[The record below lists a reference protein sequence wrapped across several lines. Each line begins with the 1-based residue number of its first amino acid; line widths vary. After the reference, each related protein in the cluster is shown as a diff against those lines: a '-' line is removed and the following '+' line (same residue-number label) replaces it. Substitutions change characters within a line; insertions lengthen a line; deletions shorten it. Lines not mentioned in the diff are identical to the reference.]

1 MIISKYNKSQGENL
15 LFLLTLYKMLHRFIH
30 PFIFETV
37 QIDLGH
43 SLRTMS
49 ERFGNNRGRNSGPF
63 QHRGKTMPSYIGCEF
78 NRYFQLP
85 AYLGQSPVYLGN
97 DLVILFN
104 FCWIVLCSFE

>member
-15 LFLLTLYKMLHRFIH
+15 LFPLTLYKMLHRFIH

-49 ERFGNNRGRNSGPF
+49 ERFRNNRGRNSGPF
-63 QHRGKTMPSYIGCEF
+63 QHRGKTMPSYISCEL
-78 NRYFQLP
+78 NRNFQLLT
-85 AYLGQSPVYLGN
+85 YFRQSPVYLGN
-97 DLVILFN
+97 NLVMP
-104 FCWIVLCSFE
+104 V